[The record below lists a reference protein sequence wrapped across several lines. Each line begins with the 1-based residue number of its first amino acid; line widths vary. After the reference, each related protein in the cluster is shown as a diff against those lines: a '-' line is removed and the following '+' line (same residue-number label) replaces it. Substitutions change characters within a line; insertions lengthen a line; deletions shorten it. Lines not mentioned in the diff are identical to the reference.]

1 MEIEKKN
8 AFAYELRQTHDSHSL
23 NGDPPLFLTNAGPK
37 REKLIKSMK
46 SMKATLRKSLPSN
59 TVTKSVYSASKLSNK
74 LNIKLKI
81 KQDHQHD
88 VTYYVKYLVKTFSKN
103 YMDKTRTRLSK
114 HVILVVA
121 TKILTY

>member
-1 MEIEKKN
+1 
-8 AFAYELRQTHDSHSL
+8 
-23 NGDPPLFLTNAGPK
+23 
-37 REKLIKSMK
+37 MK
-46 SMKATLRKSLPSN
+46 TTLRKSLPSS
-59 TVTKSVYSASKLSNK
+59 TVTKPVYSASKLSNK